1 MNGRTHAKVAGQ
13 GLFRT
18 IRMPQKEP
26 ALLLYPLLTGVL
38 TWACFPKL
46 NQGYLAWVA
55 LAPLIFFLLKT
66 RRIRA
71 AFFAG
76 WLAGTAEFLL
86 LLYWVPPVLSHYG
99 ELPVPVAWAFLL
111 LIAAT
116 LGCFSATACALTRY
130 GMNRWGD
137 WILSLFPAAWVA
149 LEYARS
155 LFPFAGFPWLLLGYS
170 QTDVPTLVQTA
181 DLFGVYGVSFLIAWV
196 NTALLWAWVQR
207 RKGSQVI
214 LALSSCAVLLSAC
227 AAYGA
232 AALTRWDRV
241 QPQYQAA
248 LLQQNLS
255 ADESDA
261 ALEWK
266 YKEGY
271 VKMAERLGGRPIDLL
286 LLPESP
292 SPLIFQYDKDYQ
304 TCLRQ
309 LARRFPFGIVFNNIR
324 FEEVSGISA
333 YFNSAFFLDGA
344 GAEVARYDKIHLVP
358 FGEYIPFKQLF
369 FFTETISKDVGDFMP
384 GKNYVIA
391 PMGSH
396 EVNALICF
404 EAVFGD
410 LSRQFIRRG
419 SQLIINLTND
429 GWYGDTSA
437 PYQHLE
443 MARWRAVEARRWFL
457 RSANTGISAIVTP
470 AGRLEASTGLL
481 REAVVTGGFDFLAG
495 ETFYVRHGDDLP
507 IVCAILWSCILIAG
521 FVMTARGR
529 R

>member
-1 MNGRTHAKVAGQ
+1 
-13 GLFRT
+13 
-18 IRMPQKEP
+18 MPRKRS

-66 RRIRA
+66 RRIRV
-71 AFFAG
+71 AFFG
-76 WLAGTAEFLL
+76 GLLAGTVEFLL
-86 LLYWVPPVLSHYG
+86 LLYWIPPVLSHYG
-99 ELPVPVAWAFLL
+99 GLPVPVAWVFLL
-111 LIAAT
+111 VMAAT
-116 LGCFSATACALTRY
+116 LGCFSAAACALTRF

-137 WILSLFPAAWVA
+137 WILFGFPAAWVA

-170 QTDVPTLVQTA
+170 QTDYPVLVQTA
-181 DLFGVYGVSFLIAWV
+181 DLFGVYGVSFLVAWV
-196 NTALLWAWVQR
+196 NTALLWAWLR
-207 RKGSQVI
+207 RRNGSQVI
-214 LALSSCAVLLSAC
+214 SSLSSCAVLLSAC
-227 AAYGA
+227 AAYGT

-255 ADESDA
+255 ADESEA
-261 ALEWK
+261 VLAWK

-271 VKMAERLGGRPIDLL
+271 VKMAERLDGLQTDLL
-286 LLPESP
+286 VLPESP
-292 SPLIFQYDKDYQ
+292 SPLIFQYDKAYQ
-304 TCLRQ
+304 NCLRQ

-324 FEEVSGISA
+324 FEEAHDTSA
-333 YFNSAFFLDGA
+333 YFNSAFFLDEA

-358 FGEYIPFKQLF
+358 FGEYIPFKKVF
-369 FFTETISKDVGDFMP
+369 FFSETISKDVGDFMP

-391 PMGSH
+391 PMKDH

-443 MARWRAVEARRWFL
+443 MARWRAVETRKWFL
-457 RSANTGISAIVTP
+457 RSANTGISAIITP

-481 REAVVTGGFDFLAG
+481 REAAATGGFSFLAG

-507 IVCAILWSCILIAG
+507 IFCAILWTCILMAS
-521 FVMTARGR
+521 FVMTVRGR